1 MAHEIDSFVLKLNNL
16 WKAGRDAKLTIET
29 VGEEASVTLSVK
41 GLPQPQHDVHVP
53 ELHNFLRPKVKQ
65 PRNGPARQRRR
76 DKREAARQ
84 AVTTS
89 LGVASEGAE
98 KATSDLETVQ
108 VEAVEASDSAKEAT
122 ADEETVEAEAVEAH
136 INCKFAVEKAE
147 ERVKELENEA
157 EEYRHRI
164 AVT

>member
-1 MAHEIDSFVLKLNNL
+1 MANEIDSFVLKLKNL

-29 VGEEASVTLSVK
+29 VAGEAFVTLSVK
-41 GLPQPQHDVHVP
+41 GLPEPQHDIHVP
-53 ELHNFLRPKVKQ
+53 EIHSFLYPKVKQ

-147 ERVKELENEA
+147 E
-157 EEYRHRI
+157 
-164 AVT
+164 